1 MYDITKRAG
10 EQVIAA
16 QRARGGPEATSL
28 RFATI
33 YAPGKGGRHG
43 GASTLSRLVAA
54 GITGEPFMLERG
66 GDQVDDVIWVGDAAE
81 GVVRAAAVDGP
92 LAELYNIGSGKGIR
106 IADFADRVRELCP
119 RARLHIGRGLHYMGP
134 EPTYGVLDSSRA
146 RRDLGLVIDPDPARG
161 IRLFA
166 AAPRRDGEGK

>member
-1 MYDITKRAG
+1 
-10 EQVIAA
+10 VIEA
-16 QRARGGPEATSL
+16 QLARGGPEATSL

-66 GDQVDDVIWVGDAAE
+66 GDQVDDVIWVGDAAD
-81 GVVRAAAVDGP
+81 GVVRAAAAAGP
-92 LAELYNIGSGKGIR
+92 LAELYNISSGTGIR
-106 IADFADRVRELCP
+106 IADFAARVRELYP
-119 RARLHIGRGLHYMGP
+119 HARLQIEGGLHYMGP
-134 EPTYGVLDSSRA
+134 EPTYGVLDPARA
-146 RRDLGLVIDPDPARG
+146 RRDLGLVIDPDPSRG

-166 AAPRRDGEGK
+166 AALRGDGGGGRGRA